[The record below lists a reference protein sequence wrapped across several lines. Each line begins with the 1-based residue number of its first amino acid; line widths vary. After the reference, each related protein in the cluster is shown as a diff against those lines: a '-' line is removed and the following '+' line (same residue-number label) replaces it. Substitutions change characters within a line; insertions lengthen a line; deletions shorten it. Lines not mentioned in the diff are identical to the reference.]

1 MFDLS
6 KHPYF
11 TPYTDPKSGIVS
23 YILTEKVAPLQ
34 RQFYFAQPS
43 VTADGKYL
51 WFLCFNPPARYMTLG
66 VLSLDP
72 ENPFIKNFPYAAP
85 QGGNP
90 CVTPEGDGV
99 YFGVGN
105 IVCKLDIEGKLTKLI
120 TVGTEITHGRPIE
133 RLFTH
138 ASISADGKYIAPTID
153 AVLKENGVKEN
164 SFLKINLKS
173 LENAVYTANEKISFV
188 SIEKR
193 GRKLIVETR
202 LTSQKTEPIDVK
214 KQAVLSTVSGEV
226 VAINLLGG
234 TAKVKVG
241 DKVQKGSLLIDG
253 YYDFGDKII
262 KTYALGEVLIK
273 AEFKFDYKS
282 FTTGEKYKNRAVF
295 LAKQSLGLEEIVGE
309 KVEQKKENGR
319 IIYSVTLYYLVVVG

>member
-105 IVCKLDIEGKLTKLI
+105 IVCKLDNT
-120 TVGTEITHGRPIE
+120 
-133 RLFTH
+133 
-138 ASISADGKYIAPTID
+138 
-153 AVLKENGVKEN
+153 
-164 SFLKINLKS
+164 S
-173 LENAVYTANEKISFV
+173 LYTAYNTCCFHICKISLLYKFV
-188 SIEKR
+188 PLVSVK
-193 GRKLIVETR
+193 
-202 LTSQKTEPIDVK
+202 QDV
-214 KQAVLSTVSGEV
+214 
-226 VAINLLGG
+226 
-234 TAKVKVG
+234 
-241 DKVQKGSLLIDG
+241 
-253 YYDFGDKII
+253 
-262 KTYALGEVLIK
+262 
-273 AEFKFDYKS
+273 
-282 FTTGEKYKNRAVF
+282 
-295 LAKQSLGLEEIVGE
+295 
-309 KVEQKKENGR
+309 
-319 IIYSVTLYYLVVVG
+319 LYCLD